1 MTHWTPDWKLSID
14 GVDYT
19 AEAIA
24 NISHLSGRN
33 SIYSQATASQLT
45 IEVVD
50 LDGLAHDFAVN
61 DGVTLQVKDSSGN
74 YVTLFGG
81 NITDVT
87 TLVKKAGTVQNVISY
102 KIIALGALA
111 KLNRATTFGVLS
123 KDYDGDQIY
132 TILSALL
139 YDTWNEV
146 SAAETWA
153 TYNPTTTWAN
163 ASNSGIG
170 EIDQPGDYELHERSS
185 SITNVYSLVS
195 QLATSGL
202 GYLYENANGQICY
215 ADSTHRGQYLATN
228 GYVDLDAREALAEG
242 MQVTAKASDV
252 RNSVTISYKNNQ
264 TKTSTDSTS
273 IGIYG
278 LLASSIST
286 TLENGT
292 DAQNQA
298 DFYLTLRAYPQA
310 NMNAITFAISN
321 PELSDTDRDALL
333 NIFMGM
339 PVNITNLP
347 IELEG
352 GSFQGFVEGWSW
364 RSSYNNLFITIYLS
378 PLSYS
383 LQAFGWQ
390 DVPGTETWN
399 TIDPTMDW
407 LNATIVA

>member
-1 MTHWTPDWKLSID
+1 MSHWTPDYKLTIG

-33 SIYSQATASQLT
+33 SIYSQPTASQLT

-61 DGVTLQVKDSSGN
+61 DGVTLQVKDSTN
-74 YVTLFGG
+74 AYVTLFGG

-87 TLVKKAGTVQNVISY
+87 TLVKKAGTVQNIISY

-111 KLNRATTFGVLS
+111 KLNRATTEGVLT
-123 KDYDGDQIY
+123 KDYDGNQIY

-139 YDTWNEV
+139 YDTWSEV

-153 TYNPTTTWAN
+153 TYPATTTWAN

-170 EIDQPGDYELHERSS
+170 EIDQPGDYELHARSS
-185 SITNVYSLVS
+185 SVTNVYSLVS
-195 QLATSGL
+195 ALATSGL
-202 GYLYENANGQICY
+202 GYIYEDSNGRICY

-228 GYVDLDAREALAEG
+228 GYVDIDANKALAEG

-252 RNSVTISYKNNQ
+252 RNSITIGYKNNQ
-264 TKTSTDSTS
+264 TTAATDSTS

-278 LLASSIST
+278 LLASNIT
-286 TLENGT
+286 TSLETLT
-292 DAQNQA
+292 DAQTQA
-298 DFYLTLRAYPQA
+298 NFYLTLRAYPEA
-310 NMNAITFAISN
+310 NMNAITFAIAN
-321 PELSDTDRDALL
+321 PELSDSDRDSLL

-339 PVNITNLP
+339 PLNIMNLP

-383 LQAFGWQ
+383 LQAFAWQ

-399 TIDPTMDW
+399 TLSTTMDW
-407 LNATIVA
+407 LNATIVS